1 LQGFIPYQ
9 TYFFLEEQSNI
20 DNNMDRASKVL
31 QSLEKI
37 AQKEFVPS
45 IGPTK
50 GKIITEIIK
59 KYNPKTVLEI
69 GTLYGYSA
77 ILMANIL
84 PVGGKV
90 VTIELD
96 KLIAATARNNIAD
109 AGLSDK
115 IDIVDANALEAIPKL
130 DLKYDLL
137 FLDAA
142 KDEYLKYLKSAENK
156 NLKKG
161 SIVVADNVE
170 VSKNE
175 MLDYLEYV
183 RSSGIYKSETIE
195 TTLEFTP
202 NVRDAI
208 EVSIKVT

>member
-1 LQGFIPYQ
+1 
-9 TYFFLEEQSNI
+9 
-20 DNNMDRASKVL
+20 MDRASKVL
-31 QSLEKI
+31 QSLEKM

-96 KLIAATARNNIAD
+96 KLIAATARKNIAD

>member
-1 LQGFIPYQ
+1 
-9 TYFFLEEQSNI
+9 
-20 DNNMDRASKVL
+20 M
-31 QSLEKI
+31 

-96 KLIAATARNNIAD
+96 KLIAATARKNIAD

-115 IDIVDANALEAIPKL
+115 IDIVDGNALEAIPKL
-130 DLKYDLL
+130 DLQYDLL

>member
-1 LQGFIPYQ
+1 
-9 TYFFLEEQSNI
+9 
-20 DNNMDRASKVL
+20 MDRASKVL
-31 QSLEKI
+31 QFLEKM

-96 KLIAATARNNIAD
+96 KLIAATARKNIAD

>member
-1 LQGFIPYQ
+1 ALKQ
-9 TYFFLEEQSNI
+9 
-20 DNNMDRASKVL
+20 
-31 QSLEKI
+31 
-37 AQKEFVPS
+37 FVPS
-45 IGPTK
+45 IGPIK

-84 PVGGKV
+84 PEGGKV
-90 VTIELD
+90 VTIELN
-96 KLIAATARNNIAD
+96 KTNANIARKNMAD

-115 IDIVDANALEAIPKL
+115 IDIAVGNAIEVIPKL
-130 DLKYDLL
+130 DLIFDLL

-142 KDEYLKYLKSAENK
+142 KDEYIKYLKLAENK

-175 MLDYLEYV
+175 MLDYLQYV
-183 RSSGIYKSETIE
+183 RSCGIYKSETID
-195 TTLEFTP
+195 TILEFTP
-202 NVRDAI
+202 SVRDAI

>member
-1 LQGFIPYQ
+1 MDTALQ
-9 TYFFLEEQSNI
+9 
-20 DNNMDRASKVL
+20 VL
-31 QSLEKI
+31 RSLERM

-45 IGPTK
+45 IGPIK

-59 KYNPKTVLEI
+59 KYNPKIVLEI

-84 PVGGKV
+84 PVDGKV
-90 VTIELD
+90 VTIELN
-96 KLIAATARNNIAD
+96 KTNANIARKNMAH

-115 IDIVDANALEAIPKL
+115 IDIAVGNALEVIPNL
-130 DLKYDLL
+130 DLIFDLL
-137 FLDAA
+137 FLDAV
-142 KDEYLKYLKSAENK
+142 KDEYLKYLKLAENK

-183 RSSGIYKSETIE
+183 RNSERYKSETIE
-195 TTLEFTP
+195 TALEFTP
-202 NVRDAI
+202 NIRDAI

>member
-1 LQGFIPYQ
+1 
-9 TYFFLEEQSNI
+9 
-20 DNNMDRASKVL
+20 M
-31 QSLEKI
+31 

-96 KLIAATARNNIAD
+96 KLIAATARKNIAD

-115 IDIVDANALEAIPKL
+115 IDIVDGNALEAIPKL

-175 MLDYLEYV
+175 MVDYLEYV